1 MNILV
6 NQKQQ
11 QKRRVNPGV
20 KQFSG
25 ALQLRGLDPSG
36 FHAELFPTFTAV
48 VAAGGASVDFELTSG
63 NFDQFEI
70 LNFVVSNAKGEQ
82 AILDYVGPTGA
93 ETLDT
98 SALSQYYNNN
108 LPFAIGIIY
117 REKAGVT
124 LDDNNRTLSYEV
136 LVDVGSFTAGITVDT
151 ADFLN
156 TTESGI
162 QIDVDAAYSVGPDQ
176 VDVNILAIS
185 AAGLAYEVF
194 ADGVSAG
201 TGTLG
206 ADGSDTFVDAGT
218 LAPGS
223 YTYKV
228 EITTEGQAKGSF
240 AEVVVVVV

>member
-1 MNILV
+1 MNII

-20 KQFSG
+20 KSFSG
-25 ALQLRGLDPSG
+25 GLQLRGLDPSG
-36 FHAELFPTFTAV
+36 FHAERFPTFTAT
-48 VAAGGASVDFELTSG
+48 VAAGGASVDFALTSG
-63 NFDQFEI
+63 DFAQYEI

-98 SALSQYYNNN
+98 SALSLAYNNN
-108 LPFAIGIIY
+108 LPMAVGIIY

-136 LVDVGSFTAGITVDT
+136 LVDVGSFSAGVSIDT

-156 TTESGI
+156 TNDSGI
-162 QIDVDAAYSVGPDQ
+162 EMSIAAIYSTGPDQ
-176 VDVNILAIS
+176 VSVDITAIS

-194 ADGVSAG
+194 EDGVSQG
-201 TGTLG
+201 TGTLA
-206 ADGSDTFVDAGT
+206 ADGTDTFVNAGT

-228 EITTEGQAKGSF
+228 EITSEGQAKGSF
-240 AEVVVVVV
+240 AEVVLVVS